1 MAVRSVGAL
10 LLLPFF
16 ASVASAI
23 VRNGKVGANIP
34 RMQLVKKVD
43 LPHVGPVV
51 DRNGTE
57 IPPYNTTYYFEQL
70 IDHNNP
76 SLGTFSQRYWHTW
89 EFYEP
94 GGPIIIT
101 TPGEQDADG
110 FEGYLTN
117 LTIIGQI
124 AQEQNGATIV
134 LEHRYYGYSNPY
146 NNLSVASLN
155 YHTIQ
160 QAIDDFDYF
169 AYNVKLAMPRGDHVT
184 PAKAPWI
191 LVGGSYAGAL
201 TSFTK
206 VNKPD
211 LFWAAWSSSGVVES
225 IINYWGYFDII
236 RQYMPAN
243 CSADV
248 QAIVGY
254 FDDIVAKND
263 TSAIDALKATFNMT
277 ALTHL
282 DDVGGALADPLGS
295 WQDLQPS
302 SELSD
307 NAFFE
312 FCDALEVKDGENAP
326 PQGWGLE
333 HALQAYGSWWTSTYY
348 ETICPGQGVVECL
361 GSYDPTQDIY
371 TDITINNAERSWLWI
386 VCNEMGFYQDGA
398 PDGIPTIASRL
409 IQPIYE
415 ERQCTYYFPEAFST
429 PPTPQVNAT
438 NAAYHGW
445 DVQSERLF
453 FGNGLRDPW
462 RDATVSADGRGNRST
477 PRQPIAVGDGFHC
490 SEMYTANAEVD
501 PTIALVQA
509 EGRKAMH
516 KWLKSWKAPTPS
528 S

>member
-1 MAVRSVGAL
+1 MAVRGVGAL

-34 RMQLVKKVD
+34 RIQLVKKVD
-43 LPHVGPVV
+43 LPDVGPVV

-70 IDHNNP
+70 IDHNDP

-110 FEGYLTN
+110 FEGFLTN
-117 LTIIGQI
+117 QTIDGQI

-146 NNLSVASLN
+146 NNLSVASLK

-160 QAIDDFDYF
+160 QAIDDLAYF
-169 AYNVKLAMPRGDHVT
+169 AYNVKLGMPGGDHVT
-184 PAKAPWI
+184 PAEAPWI
-191 LVGGSYAGAL
+191 LIGGSYAGAL

-211 LFWAAWSSSGVVES
+211 VFWAAWASSGVVES
-225 IINYWGYFDII
+225 IVNYWGYFDII
-236 RQYMPAN
+236 RQFMPAN

-282 DDVGGALADPLGS
+282 DDVGGALSDPLGS
-295 WQDLQPS
+295 WQDLQPN

-333 HALQAYGSWWTSTYY
+333 HALQAYGSWWTNTYY
-348 ETICPGQGVVECL
+348 QTICPGQDVVECL
-361 GSYDPTQDIY
+361 GSYDPTQDVY
-371 TDITINNAERSWLWI
+371 TDISINNAERSWFWI
-386 VCNEMGFYQDGA
+386 VCNEMGFYQGGA
-398 PDGIPTIASRL
+398 PDGIPTIVSRL

-415 ERQCTYYFPEAFST
+415 ERQCTYFFPEAFST
-429 PPTPQVNAT
+429 PPTPQANAT
-438 NAAYHGW
+438 NAAYKGW
-445 DVQSERLF
+445 DVQSDRLF

-462 RDATVSADGRGNRST
+462 RDATVSADGQLIPST
-477 PRQPIAVGDGFHC
+477 PWQPIAVGDGFHC

-501 PTIALVQA
+501 WTIAAVQA
-509 EGRKAMH
+509 EGRTAMSA
-516 KWLKSWKAPTPS
+516 WLRGWKAPTQS